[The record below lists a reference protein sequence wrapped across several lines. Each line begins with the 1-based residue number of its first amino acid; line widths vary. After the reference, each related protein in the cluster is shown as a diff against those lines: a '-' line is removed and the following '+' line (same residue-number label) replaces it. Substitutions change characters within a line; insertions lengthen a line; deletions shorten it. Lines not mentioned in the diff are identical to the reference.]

1 MAEDEL
7 SVREIAAAR
16 IFEQGKENT
25 LRTGKPLP
33 IVFVP
38 GVMGS
43 RLRMVAHNELW
54 DPDSTR
60 NMLGWSLRSAER
72 AAEILSVRTGMAEVL
87 SDPIKYDAALETI
100 WRAVDPAG
108 DPHFYGRHRGWGG
121 VSQGYYYKA
130 LVALETAFNSGA
142 YAAGEHPVYAFG
154 YDWRRTVSHS
164 ATLLARRIR
173 HVLEKHGADRVVL
186 VTHSMG
192 GLVARYACAP
202 AGCGVAGLVK
212 GVVHVVQPCNGAAV
226 AYRRFVEGVGNE
238 RATGFE
244 GKVFAGI
251 LGGSWWG
258 YTMLMSGT
266 EGPLQLL
273 PNHVYEGWLT
283 GPEGQA
289 VPAAEIYA
297 YYTSGGPRSVVPT
310 LPLSD
315 LATLLARGLGDAPDA
330 ATRAAEAR
338 LVELDEEWGGRVP
351 QIHELRQAADRARAA
366 RALSRWEAYRTA
378 LRGGLACAEAFHQL
392 VAGYAHPRTFMLY
405 AGGMATETE
414 YRWDRPVGARAVP
427 RPGGGDGT
435 VPIASAQGLDAAV
448 GSQWRGS
455 APPRLA
461 LTEDIG
467 AHEHS
472 TCFAPEVNQRV
483 VRRVQALRL
492 LP

>member
-1 MAEDEL
+1 MADDEL
-7 SVREIAAAR
+7 SVREIEAAR

-43 RLRMVAHNELW
+43 RMRLVAHNENW
-54 DPDSTR
+54 DPDSKR
-60 NMLGWSLRSAER
+60 NLLGWAMRSAER
-72 AAEILSVRTGMAEVL
+72 AAEMLSVRTGMAEIL
-87 SDPIKYDAALETI
+87 SDAIAYDPALEPI

-108 DPHFYGRHRGWGG
+108 DPHFYGCQRGWGG
-121 VSQGYYYKA
+121 VSQGYYYAA
-130 LVALETAFNSGA
+130 LKALETAFNSGA
-142 YAAGEHPVYAFG
+142 YAAGAHPVYAFG

-164 ATLLARRIR
+164 ATLLARRVR
-173 HVLEKHGADRVVL
+173 HVIEKHAAEGVVL

-202 AGCGVAGLVK
+202 AGCGIAGLVK

-238 RATGFE
+238 KATGIE
-244 GKVFAGI
+244 GKIFGAI

-258 YTMLMSGT
+258 YTMIMSGT

-273 PNHVYEGWLT
+273 PNQVYEGWLT

-289 VPAAEIYA
+289 VPAAGIYA
-297 YYTSGGPRSVVPT
+297 YYASGGPRSVAPT
-310 LPLSD
+310 LPLAD
-315 LATLLARGLGDAPDA
+315 LALLLARGFGDAPDA
-330 ATRAAEAR
+330 VTRAAEAR
-338 LVELDEEWGGRVP
+338 LRELDDEWGGRIP
-351 QIHELRQAADRARAA
+351 QIHSLREAADQARAA
-366 RALSRWEAYRTA
+366 RALARWEEFRAA
-378 LRGGLACAEAFHQL
+378 LRAGLQTAQAFHQL

-405 AGGMATETE
+405 AGGLATEIE
-414 YRWDRPVGARAVP
+414 YRWDRAVGARAVP
-427 RPGGGDGT
+427 QANGGDGT
-435 VPIASAQGLDAAV
+435 VPVASAQGLDAAV
-448 GSQWRGS
+448 TSHWAGAG
-455 APPRLA
+455 PPRLSLA
-461 LTEDIG
+461 EDIG
-467 AHEHS
+467 GLEHS
-472 TCFAPEVNQRV
+472 TCFTPETNQRI